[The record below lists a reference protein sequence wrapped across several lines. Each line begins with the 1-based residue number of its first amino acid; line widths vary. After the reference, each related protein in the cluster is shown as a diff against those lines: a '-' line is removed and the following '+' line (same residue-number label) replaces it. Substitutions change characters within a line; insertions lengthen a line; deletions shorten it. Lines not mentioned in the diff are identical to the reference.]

1 MKVNNTIC
9 IYLFFSIIMQE
20 DVYEANPLSGHGQV
34 LLIDIAMQKRKLS
47 IDPKTRAAVM
57 GCYC

>member
-1 MKVNNTIC
+1 
-9 IYLFFSIIMQE
+9 MQE
-20 DVYEANPLSGHGQV
+20 DVYEANPLPGHGQV

-47 IDPKTRAAVM
+47 IDPKTRAAVTSAWDEL